1 VKNVVFLTTDSH
13 ANMIN
18 VIRYRTLESGG
29 PKNSPYKEL
38 VTGPVSTMTFAREI
52 DRATGKSGN
61 GNLVDAAFFSPPPPN
76 GVGMPCSNV
85 NVYSYGEVR
94 VTSTALKVTAKDV
107 NGNVVVDQSDGT
119 TPCVMTIPK
128 Q

>member
-1 VKNVVFLTTDSH
+1 
-13 ANMIN
+13 
-18 VIRYRTLESGG
+18 
-29 PKNSPYKEL
+29 
-38 VTGPVSTMTFAREI
+38 
-52 DRATGKSGN
+52 
-61 GNLVDAAFFSPPPPN
+61 
-76 GVGMPCSNV
+76 MPCSNV

-119 TPCVMTIPK
+119 TPCVLTIPK

>member
-1 VKNVVFLTTDSH
+1 
-13 ANMIN
+13 
-18 VIRYRTLESGG
+18 
-29 PKNSPYKEL
+29 
-38 VTGPVSTMTFAREI
+38 MTFEREI

-85 NVYSYGEVR
+85 NVYSYGEVK
-94 VTSTALKVTAKDV
+94 VTSTALTVTAKDV

-119 TPCVMTIPK
+119 TPCVLTIPK